1 MTHIVQIA
9 PSIGPGSGVAG
20 VAYALERE
28 FIAAGA
34 TVERFTAA
42 DAGRPPLGTRRT
54 VLGTHL
60 ARARN
65 VIWFSTVGTR
75 RARRFLTR
83 RPDAVSICHNDVMA
97 GDIYVNHGLLQAAM
111 RARGQFVW
119 RMVRNPVHLFTAA
132 RDRIRYRGRTHR
144 AIVALTSSEAEL
156 LRTTYGRVRAP
167 IHVIPNGV
175 DIDRFRPPEPA
186 ERAEARA
193 ALGIGDDRTVAAF
206 IGHEFERK
214 GLPTA
219 ITALRTASEVTLLVV
234 GGTPDRVRRAEAHAR
249 EAGVGDRV
257 LFVGSRADPMP
268 YLWAADMLV
277 LPSAYEANA
286 LVVLEA
292 LACGLPVVSTRVGF
306 APDLIV
312 DGENGFL
319 VERSAAA
326 VGARLGELA
335 RAELGPWRLHARRT
349 AEAYSWPLV
358 ARRYLELVES
368 IRAERASASG
378 GRLRILHAI
387 RSDGFS
393 GVEQFVLRL
402 AVQQAHD
409 GHEVTVIGGAPDRML
424 PALIE
429 AGVAHIP
436 AARTHEVTRA
446 VRRLA
451 RSVDVV
457 NTHMTAADVG
467 TVAALWS
474 RLRPHRP
481 AVVATRHFA
490 KPRGTVGPLPIGA
503 LVRGRIAAQISISA
517 AVADTV
523 DGRSTVVHS
532 GIEPRPLRDVLLRER
547 VVLMAQRLQPEKRT
561 DVGIRAF
568 AASGLAAEGWTLEIA
583 GIGREREALEALAT
597 SLGLGDSVRFLGYRS
612 DLPAVMDRAGILIA
626 PCPVEGLGLT
636 LLEAMAGGL
645 PVVAAGA
652 AGHLDPLSGLDPRA
666 LFAPGDV
673 DEAARHL
680 RSLASD
686 DAGRNAL
693 ALALRHRQQQ
703 QYSLR
708 AQADATE
715 AVYRSVVR

>member
-9 PSIGPGSGVAG
+9 PTIAPGSGVAG

-28 FIAAGA
+28 FIASGA

-42 DAGRPPLGTRRT
+42 DAGRPPLGPRRT
-54 VLGTHL
+54 VFGTHL

-75 RARRFLTR
+75 RARRFLAQ

-111 RARGQFVW
+111 RARGQYAW

-132 RDRIRYRGRTHR
+132 RDRIRYRGSTHR
-144 AIVALTSSEAEL
+144 AIVALTSAEAAL
-156 LRTTYGRVRAP
+156 LRTTYGHVRP
-167 IHVIPNGV
+167 QIHVIPNGV
-175 DIDRFRPPEPA
+175 DVERFRPAGMA
-186 ERAEARA
+186 ERARARGV
-193 ALGIGDDRTVAAF
+193 LGIDDDRTTALF

-214 GLPTA
+214 GLPLA
-219 ITALRTASEVTLLVV
+219 ITALRAASDVTLLVV
-234 GGTPDRVRRAEAHAR
+234 GGTPDRIRRAEAQAR
-249 EAGVGDRV
+249 EAGVRDRV
-257 LFVGSRADPMP
+257 VFVGTRPDPMP
-268 YLWAADMLV
+268 YLWAADVLV

-312 DGENGFL
+312 EGANGFL

-326 VGARLGELA
+326 VGARLEELA
-335 RAELGPWRLHARRT
+335 RAELGTWRVRARRT

-358 ARRYLELVES
+358 ARRYLDLVES
-368 IRAERASASG
+368 IQVERASASG

-424 PALIE
+424 PALAE

-467 TVAALWS
+467 TVVALWS
-474 RLRPHRP
+474 RLRPRRP

-490 KPRGTVGPLPIGA
+490 KPRGKVGPLPIGA
-503 LVRGRIAAQISISA
+503 LVHPRIAAQISISA
-517 AVADTV
+517 AVADAV

-532 GIEPRPLRDVLLRER
+532 GIESRPLRDVLLRER
-547 VVLMAQRLQPEKRT
+547 VVLMAQRLQTEKRT
-561 DVGIRAF
+561 DIGIRAF
-568 AASGLAAEGWTLEIA
+568 AASGLAADGWTLEIA
-583 GIGREREALEALAT
+583 GIGPEREELEALAT
-597 SLGLGDSVRFLGYRS
+597 SLGLGDSVRFLGYRH

-652 AGHLDPLSGLDPRA
+652 TGHLDPLSGLDPRA
-666 LFAPGDV
+666 LFTPGDV

-680 RSLASD
+680 RSLAE
-686 DAGRNAL
+686 DADGRNAL
-693 ALALRHRQQQ
+693 ALAARHRQQQ
-703 QYSLR
+703 EYSLR

-715 AVYRSVVR
+715 AVYRSVLR